1 MGDFSECRIT
11 KLKNISVLKR
21 DYFENVQKKDLKD
34 LQFSRNH
41 EKILYQKEILLPGEK
56 SKEAKLKSQFSIG
69 SGHSD
74 AFSR

>member
-56 SKEAKLKSQFSIG
+56 SKEAKFQISLMVKYE
-69 SGHSD
+69 
-74 AFSR
+74 